1 MSSIARARIY
11 CVQSSKLH
19 PILLELET
27 DDGRTG
33 LGEAAISFGFGGPAT
48 AALLREMC
56 ERVLIGR
63 DPARIGEIR
72 GLLMEQSF
80 WAKGGGA
87 IIHAAISAI
96 DLALW
101 DLRARSL
108 GVPVYDLFG
117 GPLRDEIAVYANGWN
132 YDYPDADGWARASE
146 RPLRDGYSFLKCYP
160 LAMPSDTGGTLRH
173 PGRKSASPELI
184 ALGVDRI
191 RRLRDL
197 AGDSVRIAIDLC
209 AAVAPADLLRFARQI
224 EDCGIEWLE
233 EAGDPADPGAFTAI
247 AAGTPIPLAAGERFF
262 GLAGFRDLIASR
274 AVSVLQP
281 DLGTCGGFSEFQQ
294 IAALANSYSH
304 KISPHNCGGAVL
316 TAASLQMA
324 ACTANFLALETFP
337 YFRDHPGYVGL
348 TLFDPLDRI
357 SQGHIAVDRTPG
369 LGVQA
374 DHAAI
379 APFLFAECPAPRPG
393 NR

>member
-1 MSSIARARIY
+1 M
-11 CVQSSKLH
+11 
-19 PILLELET
+19 
-27 DDGRTG
+27 
-33 LGEAAISFGFGGPAT
+33 
-48 AALLREMC
+48 
-56 ERVLIGR
+56 
-63 DPARIGEIR
+63 
-72 GLLMEQSF
+72 
-80 WAKGGGA
+80 
-87 IIHAAISAI
+87 
-96 DLALW
+96 
-101 DLRARSL
+101 
-108 GVPVYDLFG
+108 
-117 GPLRDEIAVYANGWN
+117 
-132 YDYPDADGWARASE
+132 
-146 RPLRDGYSFLKCYP
+146 
-160 LAMPSDTGGTLRH
+160 
-173 PGRKSASPELI
+173 
-184 ALGVDRI
+184 
-191 RRLRDL
+191 RDL

-337 YFRDHPGYVGL
+337 YFRDQPGYVGL

>member
-1 MSSIARARIY
+1 MSGKY
-11 CVQSSKLH
+11 
-19 PILLELET
+19 
-27 DDGRTG
+27 
-33 LGEAAISFGFGGPAT
+33 GFGGGIELPKMDSPKPRIALDQGALKDAVEAGTTLGFVSREPST
-48 AALLREMC
+48 AKRKPGPKRTEAQDKVSIPGPKRVIDQFRAFCTEQNVTLWEGLDLL
-56 ERVLIGR
+56 L
-63 DPARIGEIR
+63 
-72 GLLMEQSF
+72 Q
-80 WAKGGGA
+80 GGGA

-337 YFRDHPGYVGL
+337 
-348 TLFDPLDRI
+348 I
-357 SQGHIAVDRTPG
+357 SATS
-369 LGVQA
+369 QA
-374 DHAAI
+374 MSD
-379 APFLFAECPAPRPG
+379 
-393 NR
+393 

>member
-1 MSSIARARIY
+1 M
-11 CVQSSKLH
+11 
-19 PILLELET
+19 
-27 DDGRTG
+27 
-33 LGEAAISFGFGGPAT
+33 
-48 AALLREMC
+48 
-56 ERVLIGR
+56 
-63 DPARIGEIR
+63 
-72 GLLMEQSF
+72 
-80 WAKGGGA
+80 
-87 IIHAAISAI
+87 
-96 DLALW
+96 
-101 DLRARSL
+101 
-108 GVPVYDLFG
+108 
-117 GPLRDEIAVYANGWN
+117 
-132 YDYPDADGWARASE
+132 
-146 RPLRDGYSFLKCYP
+146 
-160 LAMPSDTGGTLRH
+160 
-173 PGRKSASPELI
+173 
-184 ALGVDRI
+184 
-191 RRLRDL
+191 
-197 AGDSVRIAIDLC
+197 
-209 AAVAPADLLRFARQI
+209 
-224 EDCGIEWLE
+224 
-233 EAGDPADPGAFTAI
+233 
-247 AAGTPIPLAAGERFF
+247 
-262 GLAGFRDLIASR
+262 
-274 AVSVLQP
+274 LQP